1 MQNNDEK
8 GKSKLNETTS
18 LSDLESEIED
28 YTLKNHKYEIRLIK
42 NMLQVFMQGF
52 NLIGEFNFNEEN
64 KITSA
69 WILLVVRSF
78 RSMRSAM
85 VLMLIGYYIQ
95 AISLLRTV
103 TEDWL
108 ICKDCTEN
116 EETLQTILLNK
127 DTTRR
132 LNYSEMAERTKN
144 QKIYKHDYRD
154 YSKFIH
160 ASSLSLASQKS
171 PDSNKIKAWPS
182 YNKLL
187 FLYCCVSMLRNTLRT
202 SEFMEAFLSRLSED
216 RATSW
221 KKVAIQPCIE
231 AHDWLNKIKD
241 NMAKE
246 PESSNKNKEVNHGK
260 QRQKERK
267 ETQEGKGGK
276 ASRQEEIATFN

>member
-1 MQNNDEK
+1 MKNNDEK
-8 GKSKLNETTS
+8 GESKPNETTS
-18 LSDLESEIED
+18 LLSLESKIED
-28 YTLKNHKYEIRLIK
+28 DTLKNHKDEIRLIK
-42 NMLQVFMQGF
+42 NMLLVFMQGF
-52 NLIGEFNFNEEN
+52 NLIGKFTFNEEN

-85 VLMLIGYYIQ
+85 VLMLRGYYIQ

-108 ICKDCTEN
+108 ICQDCTEN
-116 EETLQTILLNK
+116 EKTLQIILF
-127 DTTRR
+127 DQDRTRR

-144 QKIYKHDYRD
+144 RKIYEQDYKD
-154 YSKFIH
+154 YSKFLH

-171 PDSNKIKAWPS
+171 PDSNKIMAWPS

-187 FLYCCVSMLRNTLRT
+187 FFYCCVSMLRNALRT

-221 KKVAIQPCIE
+221 KKVAIQPCLE
-231 AHDWLNKIKD
+231 VHDWLNKIKD

-246 PESSNKNKEVNHGK
+246 PESSNKK
-260 QRQKERK
+260 
-267 ETQEGKGGK
+267 
-276 ASRQEEIATFN
+276 